1 MSNRMIRPSYDPPA
15 SSWSNRI
22 LLLATVGILFLTMYP
37 FRFSFH
43 VLPHGASPF
52 LLGHSGK
59 GGGFADAFL
68 NMLLF
73 VPFGFGLA
81 EKLRERGISP
91 GLVLATA
98 LGCGAVFSYMVEFL
112 QLYIP
117 ERDSG
122 WEDVFTNGSGSL
134 VGAILYFAIGAFI
147 VRTLVAMERRFRG
160 ALTASRI
167 VVLLAVYLCTC
178 FVLGALL
185 QMQSRLSN
193 WKPDAILIVGNDAS
207 GRNPWHGQIQSV
219 QIWNR
224 VIDDGPNAA
233 SNVPDPPIINY
244 DFASL
249 SSPTSQSHTAPALF
263 WIPTPPEEVD
273 APGLDLDGKSWL
285 STKTSVE
292 DLAESLSR
300 TSQFT
305 IRLVCTP
312 MDFADAWGRILY
324 ISDSNGVADVMIRQ
338 ENTSLGFGFRTSL
351 NSSRAQLIWS
361 VPGVF
366 NDRRQRDI
374 VYRYDGSNLSLTV
387 DGQKQRIA
395 FKLGPGA
402 ALGRIIRRV
411 KPSELE
417 GYNIIFYAIVFF
429 TAGAFLGFSVFFRRI
444 RFGVAAL
451 VLSLFAL
458 CLAALILECILV
470 QVSGR
475 VFSPGNVALSAAL
488 GIAGYLWS
496 RADNGTP
503 AGKLERLR

>member
-1 MSNRMIRPSYDPPA
+1 MSNQTILPSYALPA

-22 LLLATVGILFLTMYP
+22 LLLATAGILFLTMYP

-52 LLGHSGK
+52 LLGNSGK

-68 NMLLF
+68 NVLLF

-81 EKLRERGISP
+81 EKLRERGVSRRMV
-91 GLVLATA
+91 LVSA
-98 LGCGAVFSYMVEFL
+98 LVWGAVFSYTIEFL

-122 WEDVFTNGSGSL
+122 WEDVFTNGSGAL
-134 VGAILYFAIGAFI
+134 MGAIFYLGVGVFI
-147 VRTLVAMERRFRG
+147 VRTLVSTEQRFR
-160 ALTASRI
+160 AMLTARRI
-167 VVLLAVYLCTC
+167 VLLLVVYLCTY
-178 FVLGALL
+178 FVLGTLL

-193 WKPDAILIVGNDAS
+193 WKPDAILILGNDAS

-224 VIDDGPNAA
+224 VLKDGANATPG
-233 SNVPDPPIINY
+233 VPDLPIINY

-249 SSPTSQSHTAPALF
+249 SSSTLQLHTVPELFWVPTAP
-263 WIPTPPEEVD
+263 ESVD
-273 APGLDLDGKSWL
+273 PPGLDLDGKSWL
-285 STKTSVE
+285 STKANVA

-300 TSQFT
+300 TNQFT
-305 IRLVCTP
+305 IRLLCTP

-324 ISDSNGVADVMIRQ
+324 ITDSNGVADVMIRQ
-338 ENTSLGFGFRTSL
+338 ENTSLGFGFRTPL
-351 NSSRAQLIWS
+351 SSRHAQLIWS

-387 DGQKQRIA
+387 DGQKQRVA

-402 ALGRIIRRV
+402 ALARIIRRV

-429 TAGAFLGFSVFFRRI
+429 TAGAFLGFSAFFRRI
-444 RFGVAAL
+444 RFGSPAL
-451 VLSLFAL
+451 LSSLLAL
-458 CLAALILECILV
+458 CLAALILECMV
-470 QVSGR
+470 VRVSGR
-475 VFSPGNVALSAAL
+475 IFSPGNVALSATL

-496 RADNGTP
+496 TADGGSP
-503 AGKLERLR
+503 AGELERIS

>member
-1 MSNRMIRPSYDPPA
+1 MIRPADDPPA

-22 LLLATVGILFLTMYP
+22 LLLASAGILFLTMYP

-43 VLPHGASPF
+43 TLPHGASPF
-52 LLGHSGK
+52 LLGNSGK

-68 NMLLF
+68 NVLLF

-81 EKLRERGISP
+81 EKLRERGSSLK
-91 GLVLATA
+91 LVLVAA
-98 LGCGAVFSYMVEFL
+98 LACGAVFSYTIEFL

-134 VGAILYFAIGAFI
+134 IGAILYLAVGAFI
-147 VRTLVAMERRFRG
+147 VRALVAMEQRFVG
-160 ALTASRI
+160 LLTARRI
-167 VVLLAVYLCTC
+167 VVPLAVYLCIC

-224 VIDDGPNAA
+224 VIGDGAKAA
-233 SNVPDPPIINY
+233 PDAPDPPIINY

-249 SSPTSQSHTAPALF
+249 SSSASPPHTVPELS
-263 WIPTPPEEVD
+263 WIPTAPERVD

-285 STKTSVE
+285 STKTNAG

-338 ENTSLGFGFRTSL
+338 ENTSLGFGFRTPL
-351 NSSRAQLIWS
+351 SSRRAQLIWS

-387 DGQKQRIA
+387 DGQKQRVS

-429 TAGAFLGFSVFFRRI
+429 TAGAFLGFAISLRRI
-444 RFGVAAL
+444 RFGAPAL
-451 VLSLFAL
+451 VSSLLAL
-458 CLAALILECILV
+458 GLAAWILEYILV

-475 VFSPGNVALSAAL
+475 IFSPGNVVLSATL
-488 GIAGYLWS
+488 GIAGYLGS
-496 RADNGTP
+496 TADNGTR
-503 AGKLERLR
+503 AGKLKRIS

>member
-1 MSNRMIRPSYDPPA
+1 MSNQTIRPCYGPPA

-22 LLLATVGILFLTMYP
+22 LLLATAGILFLTMYP

-52 LLGHSGK
+52 FLGNSGK

-68 NMLLF
+68 NVLLF

-81 EKLRERGISP
+81 EKLRERGVSL
-91 GLVLATA
+91 GLVLVTA
-98 LGCGAVFSYMVEFL
+98 LACGAFFSYAIEFL

-122 WEDVFTNGSGSL
+122 WEDVLTNGSGSL
-134 VGAILYFAIGAFI
+134 VGAVFYLGIGAFI
-147 VRTLVAMERRFRG
+147 VRNLIATEQQFRSL
-160 ALTASRI
+160 LTARRI
-167 VVLLAVYLCTC
+167 VVLLLVYLCIC

-193 WKPDAILIVGNDAS
+193 WKPDAILIIGNDAS

-224 VIDDGPNAA
+224 VIGDGAKAA
-233 SNVPDPPIINY
+233 PDAPDPPIINY

-249 SSPTSQSHTAPALF
+249 SSSASPPHTVPELS
-263 WIPTPPEEVD
+263 WIPTAPERVD

-285 STKTSVE
+285 STKTNAG

-338 ENTSLGFGFRTSL
+338 ENTSLGFGFRTPL
-351 NSSRAQLIWS
+351 SSRRAQLIWS

-366 NDRRQRDI
+366 NDHRQRDI

-387 DGQKQRIA
+387 DGQKQRVS

-429 TAGAFLGFSVFFRRI
+429 IAGALLGFSAFFRRI
-444 RFGVAAL
+444 RLAL
-451 VLSLFAL
+451 PALLFSLFAL
-458 CLAALILECILV
+458 CLAALILEFILART
-470 QVSGR
+470 SGR
-475 VFSPGNVALSAAL
+475 IFSSANVALSVAL

-496 RADNGTP
+496 MADDDTRDGELQRI
-503 AGKLERLR
+503 G

>member
-1 MSNRMIRPSYDPPA
+1 MSNQTIRPCYGPPA

-22 LLLATVGILFLTMYP
+22 LLLATAGILFLTMYP

-52 LLGHSGK
+52 FLGNSGK

-68 NMLLF
+68 NVLLF

-81 EKLRERGISP
+81 EKLRERGVSL
-91 GLVLATA
+91 GLVLVTA
-98 LGCGAVFSYMVEFL
+98 LACGAFFSYAIEFL

-122 WEDVFTNGSGSL
+122 WEDVLTNGSGSL
-134 VGAILYFAIGAFI
+134 VGAVFYLGIGAFI
-147 VRTLVAMERRFRG
+147 VRNLIATEQQFRSL
-160 ALTASRI
+160 LTARRI
-167 VVLLAVYLCTC
+167 VVLLLVYLCIC

-224 VIDDGPNAA
+224 ALPDGATAPG
-233 SNVPDPPIINY
+233 VPDQPIINY

-249 SSPTSQSHTAPALF
+249 TSSILQLRTTPELF
-263 WIPTPPEEVD
+263 WIPTAPESVHG
-273 APGLDLDGKSWL
+273 PGLDLDGKSWL
-285 STKTSVE
+285 STKTNAG
-292 DLAESLSR
+292 DLIEGLNQ

-305 IRLVCTP
+305 IRLICTP

-324 ISDSNGVADVMIRQ
+324 ITDSNGVPDVMIRQ
-338 ENTSLGFGFRTSL
+338 ENTSLGFGFRTPL
-351 NSSRAQLIWS
+351 SSRHAQLIWS

-366 NDRRQRDI
+366 NDRRQRDL

-387 DGQKQRIA
+387 DGQKQRVA

-402 ALGRIIRRV
+402 ALARTIRRV

-417 GYNIIFYAIVFF
+417 GYNIIFYAIIFF
-429 TAGAFLGFSVFFRRI
+429 TAGAFAGFSAFFRRV
-444 RFGVAAL
+444 RFGVPAL
-451 VLSLFAL
+451 RCSLLAL
-458 CLAALILECILV
+458 CLAALVLECILV
-470 QVSGR
+470 RISGR
-475 VFSPGNVALSAAL
+475 VFSPGNAALSAAL

-496 RADNGTP
+496 MADDDTRDGELQRI
-503 AGKLERLR
+503 G